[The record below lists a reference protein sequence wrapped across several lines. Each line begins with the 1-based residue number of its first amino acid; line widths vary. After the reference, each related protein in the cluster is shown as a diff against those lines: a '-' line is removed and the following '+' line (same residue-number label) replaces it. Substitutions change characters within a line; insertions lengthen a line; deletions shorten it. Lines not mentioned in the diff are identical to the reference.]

1 MRLKLIC
8 EMGGQMNTTVRSG
21 GSTAY
26 GRASYAQSRGRTS
39 SGSRKSSGSR
49 STGSRGRSGG
59 YGGSSSYRSYNSRRR
74 KQSPDYRLIAILGV
88 ILILLIALAAFG
100 MTQNS
105 GSGHETKAAASE
117 TTKAAETTPPETEL
131 QQTVRIDDLEI
142 TGLSREE
149 ARKKI
154 QQKYPWGMKAV
165 YNGDV
170 YEISDLM
177 AGRIETLLDEI
188 YRGKPK
194 ENYQLDTSGLD
205 TEIGAQIET
214 MRKRWN
220 KAAKNGEIVSYDAA
234 SDTFVFGSGE
244 EGLAIDEEK
253 LAEDIRSA
261 LASKDFDAQIQVKT
275 NAVEPEISQSAAK
288 NLYKE
293 ISKYVTNTTAN
304 SNRNTNVQLA
314 AEAVNGVILK
324 PGEEFSFNATVGQRT
339 EERGFKSAAAYN
351 NGEVVQEIGGGICQ
365 VSSTLY
371 NAVAVCGLEVTS
383 RRSHTFE
390 PSYVTPGQDAT
401 VSWGAPDFC
410 FVNNSKTAI
419 GIRATYKDRVV
430 TVSIYGIPILEEGV
444 TYTLES
450 KKVADVDPPE
460 PKYEED
466 QTLQLDEEIVVTQPS
481 YGSKW
486 ETKLIVKK
494 DGVVISEEVDH
505 TSTYKG
511 HAAVIRRNTSGVVIA
526 PSVEE
531 TTAPETV
538 PETQPQET
546 SSASLAEP
554 QTQPA
559 ETVPQAEPETQE
571 AVAPPP
577 MTEAPVTQP
586 SETEAPVMP
595 PVTEAPVT
603 QPAPS
608 WPGEGVE
615 PPPIESGEG
624 PSGWNGPSPSDDMV
638 VPPPP
643 GT

>member
-1 MRLKLIC
+1 
-8 EMGGQMNTTVRSG
+8 MGTTYRSG
-21 GSTAY
+21 GSAAY
-26 GRASYAQSRGRTS
+26 GRGSYAQSRGRTS
-39 SGSRKSSGSR
+39 SGSRGRSGSSRRSSGSR
-49 STGSRGRSGG
+49 STGSRGGRGYSSGR
-59 YGGSSSYRSYNSRRR
+59 SSSTYRSYSSRRR
-74 KQSPDYRLIAILGV
+74 KNSPDYRLIAILGV
-88 ILILLIALAAFG
+88 ILILLIALAAYG
-100 MTQNS
+100 MTKNP
-105 GSGHETKAAASE
+105 GSGHETKTSAADTS
-117 TTKAAETTPPETEL
+117 AAESSVPETEL
-131 QQTVRIDDLEI
+131 QQTVRIDDVEI
-142 TGLSREE
+142 TGLSRED
-149 ARKKI
+149 ARKKL

-165 YNGDV
+165 YNGDI

-177 AGRIETLLDEI
+177 AGRVETLLDEI

-194 ENYQLDTSGLD
+194 ENYHLDTSGLD
-205 TEIGAQIET
+205 TEIGAQIAE

-220 KAAKNGEIVSYDAA
+220 KAAKNGEITSYDAA
-234 SDTFVFGSGE
+234 SDTFVFGADE
-244 EGLAIDEEK
+244 KGLAIDETK
-253 LAEDIRSA
+253 LAEDIRAALSA
-261 LASKDFDAQIQVKT
+261 KDFDAQIQVKAD
-275 NAVEPEISQSAAK
+275 AVEPEIDQSAAK

-293 ISKYVTNTTAN
+293 ISRYVTNTTAN

-314 AEAVNGVILK
+314 AEAVNGVVLK
-324 PGEEFSFNATVGQRT
+324 PGEEFSFNAVVGQRT

-371 NAVAVCGLEVTS
+371 NAVAVSGLQVTS

-450 KKVADVDPPE
+450 KKVAEVDPPE

-466 QTLQLDEEIVVTQPS
+466 QTLQPDEEIVVTDPS

-494 DGVVISEEVDH
+494 DGVVVSEEVDH

-511 HAAVIRRNTSGVVIA
+511 HAAVIKRNTSGIVIA
-526 PSVEE
+526 PSEEE
-531 TTAPETV
+531 TTAPEETQTV
-538 PETQPQET
+538 PETPGQPASAQPGTQPPET
-546 SSASLAEP
+546 AAP
-554 QTQPA
+554 QTA
-559 ETVPQAEPETQE
+559 PETQ
-571 AVAPPP
+571 APVSPP
-577 MTEAPVTQP
+577 ATDAPVTGP
-586 SETEAPVMP
+586 PATEPFETQP

-603 QPAPS
+603 QPSSPS
-608 WPGEGVE
+608 SPGSGVE
-615 PPPIESGEG
+615 PPPIAGNEG
-624 PSGWNGPSPSDDMV
+624 PSSGGPSSGGPSDNLV
-638 VPPPP
+638 VDPPP
-643 GT
+643 GN